1 MIIRIL
7 PASVANKIAA
17 GEVVERP
24 ASVVKELVENSIDA
38 GAGRIEVHLENGGAD
53 LVRVVDDGCG
63 MDADD
68 LALAFVG
75 HATSKLSDDADLFNV
90 RTMGF
95 RGEALASVGA
105 VSDARIVSRSSDSE
119 SGHEVQMQAGVVSPV
134 KACGAPVG
142 TQVEVRNLF
151 HNVPV
156 RKKFLKTTATEM
168 AHITEAVTRLALAQH
183 RIHFVLT
190 HNGRSVFNLPPA
202 ADRAQRIGEFFG
214 REIAD
219 NLVPFIV
226 RAESLEVE
234 GYVLPPS
241 VDRRTT
247 KTQYTYVNGRCVRN
261 ATLLHAI
268 SEAYAGLM
276 TSGRRPICFLFLTM
290 DPASVD
296 VNVHPTKLEVKFHST
311 RQVHGEVL
319 RGIREALRGA
329 SLTPQVSLSADEPP
343 TAAGHGEAVR
353 QAITDFFQRPAPT
366 GQTTFVRPSHGG
378 GGGRATTPPRAP
390 LPRST
395 FPPAPAQAPEMRAR
409 FGNCIQLL
417 DSYIVEE
424 AGDAINLIDQH
435 ALHERI
441 LYERIRAGLT
451 EGPLSSQR
459 LLVPELVELP
469 QPEFYAVMD
478 LAEEL
483 ARFGMEIE
491 AFGERTVIVRSFPQ
505 VLGKFDGRTFFRDL
519 MDELEGPEGARKVD
533 GRLEAIIKM
542 MACKG
547 AVKAGQRLG
556 PEQLRRLLEQRDATE
571 GTDTCPHGRP
581 TTIRLTRTELDKQFR
596 RT

>member
-1 MIIRIL
+1 MTIRIL

-24 ASVVKELVENSIDA
+24 ASVVKELVENSVDA
-38 GAGRIEVHLENGGAD
+38 GAGRIELHLENGGAD

-63 MDADD
+63 MDAHD

-75 HATSKLSDDADLFNV
+75 HATSKLSDDDDLFRV

-95 RGEALASVGA
+95 RGEALASIGS
-105 VSDARIVSRSSDSE
+105 VSDARIVSRTADSD

-151 HNVPV
+151 YNVPV

-168 AHITEAVTRLALAQH
+168 AHVTEAATRLALERH
-183 RIHFVLT
+183 RLHFVLT
-190 HNGRSVFNLPPA
+190 HNGRGIFNLPPA

-219 NLVPFIV
+219 HLIPFRV
-226 RAESLEVE
+226 RAESLEIE
-234 GYVLPPS
+234 GYVLPPF
-241 VDRRTT
+241 VDRRTA
-247 KTQYTYVNGRCVRN
+247 KMQYTYVNGRCVRD

-268 SEAYAGLM
+268 GEAYSGLM
-276 TSGRRPICFLFLTM
+276 TSGRRPVCFLFLTM
-290 DPASVD
+290 DPALVD
-296 VNVHPTKLEVKFHST
+296 VNVHPTKMEVKFRHS
-311 RQVHGEVL
+311 RQVHAEVL

-329 SLTPQVSLSADEPP
+329 SLTPQVTLSADAPP
-343 TAAGHGEAVR
+343 AAAGHGEAVR

-366 GQTTFVRPSHGG
+366 QPPAGVRARSSGGPHAAPPS
-378 GGGRATTPPRAP
+378 RPMPPPPRPAGP
-390 LPRST
+390 V
-395 FPPAPAQAPEMRAR
+395 PAPEVRAR

-424 AGDAINLIDQH
+424 AGDAILLIDQH

-451 EGPLSSQR
+451 EGPLTSQR

-491 AFGERTVIVRSFPQ
+491 PFGERTVIVRSFPQ

-519 MDELEGPEGARKVD
+519 MDELEGPDGARKVD
-533 GRLEAIIKM
+533 GRLETIVKM

-556 PEQLRRLLEQRDATE
+556 PEQLRRLLEQRNETE
-571 GTDTCPHGRP
+571 HADTCPHGRP
-581 TTIRLTRTELDKQFR
+581 TTIRLTRAELDKQFH